1 MISEKRLRAAVFLL
15 NHKRD
20 EKMVKILLGLVGL
33 LFLLSSCAMILQPQ
47 TSFDRRLKA
56 SAYGKILNQTNP
68 GCDNCT
74 DRFFV
79 KKTDGSTCMVVVGYD
94 GTVEVLE

>member
-1 MISEKRLRAAVFLL
+1 
-15 NHKRD
+15 
-20 EKMVKILLGLVGL
+20 
-33 LFLLSSCAMILQPQ
+33 MILQPS
-47 TSFDRRLKA
+47 TSFDRRRKA

-79 KKTDGSTCMVVVGYD
+79 KKPDGEMCTVVVAYD